1 MLYLKNQ
8 LGKLGFTMENILV
21 TGGAGYIGSHTCK
34 ALASAGYYPI
44 AYDNMVCGNTWAVK
58 WGPLEEGDINDRKRL
73 DKVIDK
79 YKPSAV
85 LHFAAFAYVGES
97 VIHPR
102 KYFRNNVA
110 GSMTLLEAMC
120 DNGIKNIVFSSSCAT
135 YGNPEVIPIPE
146 EHSQKPINPYGASK
160 FMVEWILQDFD
171 HAYKIRHVS
180 LRYFNAAG
188 ADKDGVIGECH
199 DPETH
204 LIPLVLETAL
214 GKRPHISI
222 FGDNYKT
229 ADGTCVRDYI
239 HVEDLAQAHVA
250 ALKFLETHDR
260 SERFNLGTGKGFSV
274 REIVQEAEKVTNK
287 KIPVFIDKKRQ
298 GDPAELVAVANKA
311 EQVLNWEPCR
321 SDLRNIIETAWNWH
335 KSFNK

>member
-1 MLYLKNQ
+1 MLYLKKHLKKQ
-8 LGKLGFTMENILV
+8 GFDMENILV

-34 ALASAGYYPI
+34 ALSLAGYYPI
-44 AYDNMVCGNTWAVK
+44 TYDNMVCGHSWAVK

-73 DKVIDK
+73 DEVIDK

-85 LHFAAFAYVGES
+85 LHFAALAYVGES

-120 DNGIKNIVFSSSCAT
+120 DNGINNIVFSSSCAT

-146 EHSQKPINPYGASK
+146 EHSQNPINPYGASK
-160 FMVEWILQDFD
+160 FMVERILQDFD
-171 HAYKIRHVS
+171 HAYNIKHVS

-188 ADKDGVIGECH
+188 AGKDGDIGECH
-199 DPETH
+199 EPETH

-222 FGDNYKT
+222 FGDNHKT
-229 ADGTCVRDYI
+229 TDGTCVRDYI
-239 HVEDLAQAHVA
+239 HVEDLAQAHIA
-250 ALKFLETHDR
+250 ALKFLETHDS
-260 SERFNLGTGKGFSV
+260 SERFNLGNRSRAIIG
-274 REIVQEAEKVTNK
+274 
-287 KIPVFIDKKRQ
+287 
-298 GDPAELVAVANKA
+298 
-311 EQVLNWEPCR
+311 LNSIFTR
-321 SDLRNIIETAWNWH
+321 SSIFFLRNNLR
-335 KSFNK
+335 SSS